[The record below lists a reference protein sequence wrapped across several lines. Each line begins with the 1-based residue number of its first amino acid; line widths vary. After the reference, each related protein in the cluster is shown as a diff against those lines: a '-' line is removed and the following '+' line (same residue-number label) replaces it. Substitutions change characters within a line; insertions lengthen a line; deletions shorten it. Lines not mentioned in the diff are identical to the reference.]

1 MSKQEEAVHSRAQVL
16 ALCGG
21 GGTGKT
27 EILAEMVPVRLKR
40 FRKFLVLAYTN
51 RAVLNMQERLS
62 KKGIGLEGRVRV
74 CTFHSW
80 AFGQLMNLDRLPL
93 GYRGPL
99 KLVPGL
105 NTALVTDHAGEAGL
119 KADILNRIYA
129 KHLRLGVSLGKAASH
144 FHLSRQQQKVLQSVL
159 NHKQANNLLDF
170 DDIPYLLSLA
180 CQLPF
185 NVSNLARIFPCI
197 LVDEFQDIT
206 GTQWKTLKA
215 LIQQGVHFVGAGD
228 PYQTLFRFAGASH
241 RRFPQ
246 LLAMPGCESHML
258 TKNHR
263 LTKEI
268 LSLSNEVRTQ
278 VRKQLPGLPFF
289 PQSSDTSG
297 PKPVVAVHP
306 KRHMHVRGILQKMQ
320 KHLADGMSL
329 NDMVV
334 LVRHDKDA
342 ALLLKKLRLEQW
354 PFVSLL
360 KKPTIPASVEMVQA
374 VLKIHHGTA
383 RADEWTTVLDALPNI
398 GDSTIAKA
406 LALLRGNEWT
416 TAGITDGGKRV
427 RDTFQKIHTLSERI
441 RTAKDLTA
449 AMKLVLD
456 FVRPMED
463 FSTIET
469 DPNIEVLFQNATV
482 AGTLGEVLNLGKDFT
497 CYENHGTP
505 NPKKEFLTIA
515 NVHKYKGGEAEVV
528 FFLAPYPRAYDKH
541 GTFRKKNGI
550 LDEMMTLDTA
560 ITRSSRF
567 LYLFFPMTI
576 KAWKTSKPQKSP
588 ADFIMDACPV
598 FYDLRSVAEWERSR

>member
-40 FRKFLVLAYTN
+40 FRKVLILAYTN

-62 KKGIGLEGRVRV
+62 KKGISLEGRVRV

-105 NTALVTDHAGEAGL
+105 NSALVTDHAQKAGFNI
-119 KADILNRIYA
+119 KADEDFLNRIYA
-129 KHLRLGVSLGKAASH
+129 KHLRLGVSLGKIQ
-144 FHLSRQQQKVLQSVL
+144 LSRQQQQVLHSV
-159 NHKQANNLLDF
+159 NFYKRANNLLDF

-206 GTQWKTLKA
+206 GAQWKTLKA
-215 LIQQGVHFVGAGD
+215 LIQQGTHFVGAGD

-241 RRFPQ
+241 KRFPQ
-246 LLAMPGCESHML
+246 LLAMHGCESHML

-268 LSLSNEVRTQ
+268 LSLSNEIRGQ
-278 VRKQLPGLPFF
+278 VRKQLPGLPFS
-289 PQSSDTSG
+289 PQSSDTSES
-297 PKPVVAVHP
+297 KPVVAVHP

-342 ALLLKKLRLEQW
+342 DLLLKKLRLEQW

-374 VLKIHHGTA
+374 VLKIHHGTG
-383 RADEWTTVLDALPNI
+383 RAKEWTMVLDALPNI
-398 GDSTIAKA
+398 GDSTITKA
-406 LALLRGNEWT
+406 LVLLRGNEWT
-416 TAGITDGGKRV
+416 TAGLTDGGKRIREV
-427 RDTFQKIHTLSERI
+427 FQKLRNLSEKI
-441 RTAKDLTA
+441 TQAKDPST

-456 FVRPMED
+456 FVRPN
-463 FSTIET
+463 FPTIET
-469 DPNIEVLFQNATV
+469 DPNIEVLFQNAKV
-482 AGTLGEVLNLGKDFT
+482 AGTLGEITDLGKDFT

-505 NPKKEFLTIA
+505 NPEKQYLTIA

-541 GTFRKKNGI
+541 GTFRKKKGI

-560 ITRSSRF
+560 ITRSSKF

-588 ADFIMDACPV
+588 ADFITAACPV
-598 FYDLRSVAEWERSR
+598 FYDLRSVAEWERER